1 MTLREGLVGFWTDDG
16 DTDRNMLRYSSGNE
30 NPGSQEGTLET
41 GQDEVLREAYG
52 FDGGKSGARDPGND
66 TGSHQV

>member
-30 NPGSQEGTLET
+30 NPGS
-41 GQDEVLREAYG
+41 
-52 FDGGKSGARDPGND
+52 
-66 TGSHQV
+66 